1 VVVVVVV
8 VCEEDREQDSR
19 KWRGWSCRASAGGAG
34 KRKAAGGEGGR
45 GYGAAA
51 WSAPYT
57 LDAQL
62 TDNNTLHVRGRLV
75 YTRWI
80 CPRGIA
86 VYMHSSDDS
95 ERFSVIAA

>member
-1 VVVVVVV
+1 MARL
-8 VCEEDREQDSR
+8 ELQ
-19 KWRGWSCRASAGGAG
+19 GQLGGAG

-57 LDAQL
+57 LDTQL

-86 VYMHSSDDS
+86 VCIHSSDDS
-95 ERFSVIAA
+95 ERFSEIATRHVAIKTIERA